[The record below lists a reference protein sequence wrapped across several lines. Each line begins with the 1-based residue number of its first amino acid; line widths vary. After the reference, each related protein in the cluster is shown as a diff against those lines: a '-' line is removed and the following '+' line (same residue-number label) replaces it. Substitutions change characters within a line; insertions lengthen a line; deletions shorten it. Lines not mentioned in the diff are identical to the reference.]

1 MINIAYR
8 CFVVVTF
15 IAQSFSSGGN
25 LNCAVS
31 GGHSLGGCYLGVFR
45 LTD

>member
-15 IAQSFSSGGN
+15 NAQSFSSGGN

-31 GGHSLGGCYLGVFR
+31 GEGILLVGAVLVSSA
-45 LTD
+45 